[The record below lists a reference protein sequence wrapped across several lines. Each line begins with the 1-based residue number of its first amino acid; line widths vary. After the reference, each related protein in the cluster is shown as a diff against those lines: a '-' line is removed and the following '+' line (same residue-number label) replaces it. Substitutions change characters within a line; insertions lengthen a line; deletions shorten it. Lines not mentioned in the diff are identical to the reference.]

1 MTRFRAFIYISL
13 AILFAAAPLLFEA
26 GEKASSPW
34 TPFIASFHPLILHLP
49 IGMLAAQL
57 ALEIGGLIGKRVDRS
72 IRNFLWH
79 LTALSATASFAT
91 GYLLGEEGGYD
102 AELLTDHLW
111 AAGIFTSIC
120 WSTLA
125 INLLGTNRLLRLFSL
140 AALTCS
146 LVLASHPGGLMVHGD
161 PFANAP
167 WKEKKSPS
175 DNYGLLPTPG
185 DPFNPYLEIVQP
197 LMEAKCVSCHGE
209 EKVKGKLR
217 LDSFDA
223 MMRGG
228 EFGTCVEPGDS
239 YNSLLVELMEYPID
253 DEDHMPP
260 EDEPQLTQAEID
272 VIKWW
277 IDAGAQEDQM
287 LSREEAPAA
296 VAPFL
301 VPHYRL
307 LEKTLET
314 KPEATEEETDTNAS
328 DESP

>member
-1 MTRFRAFIYISL
+1 MKRFRAFIYISL
-13 AILFAAAPLLFEA
+13 AVLFAAAPLLFEA
-26 GEKASSPW
+26 GEEASSPW
-34 TPFIASFHPLILHLP
+34 TPFIASFHPLVLHLP

-57 ALEIGGLIGKRVDRS
+57 ALELARLCGKNVDRG

-79 LTALSATASFAT
+79 LTALSATVSFAT
-91 GYLLGEEGGYD
+91 GYLLGEEGGYEQ
-102 AELLTDHLW
+102 ELLTDHLW

-125 INLLGTNRLLRLFSL
+125 INLLTPHRLLRVFSL
-140 AALTCS
+140 AALCCS

-167 WKEKKSPS
+167 WKKAASPE
-175 DNYGLLPTPG
+175 DNYGLLPEVD
-185 DPFNPYLEIVQP
+185 DPFNPYLAVIQP
-197 LMEAKCVSCHGE
+197 IMDAKCVSCHGE
-209 EKVKGKLR
+209 EKKKGKLR

-228 EFGTCVEPGDS
+228 DFGACVEPGDS
-239 YNSLLVELMEYPID
+239 YNSLLVELLEYPID

-277 IDAGAQEDQM
+277 IDNGAKADQIIAR
-287 LSREEAPAA
+287 SEAPEALK
-296 VAPFL
+296 PFL
-301 VPHYRL
+301 VPNYRL
-307 LEKTLET
+307 LEKPTET
-314 KPEATEEETDTNAS
+314 GNPTTETE
-328 DESP
+328 